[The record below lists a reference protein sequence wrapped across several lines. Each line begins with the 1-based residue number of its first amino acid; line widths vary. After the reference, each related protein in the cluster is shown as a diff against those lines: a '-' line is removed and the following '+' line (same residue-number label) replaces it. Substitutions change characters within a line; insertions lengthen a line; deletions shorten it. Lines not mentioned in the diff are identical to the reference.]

1 MRNEQGITL
10 NVKGD
15 EVMEN
20 IANIVHIGELIA
32 VSKVFELNPFQMIS
46 LIEDGLLEVFE
57 TKEDF
62 LAKYGI
68 KETYEELEDWCEL
81 NNGKVL
87 LNLRLAVNIIAVIN
101 EDPFNNWY

>member
-1 MRNEQGITL
+1 VRNEQGITL

-68 KETYEELEDWCEL
+68 KESYEELEDWCEL
-81 NNGKVL
+81 NNGKVFTKPK
-87 LNLRLAVNIIAVIN
+87 VCS
-101 EDPFNNWY
+101 EYNNSH